1 MTSAEE
7 RRVLLRP
14 VAAPWER
21 GPVRE
26 PGKIKKR
33 RAVKALLALVE
44 ARFGAQ
50 SSSLAAEA
58 ATAASPELVQI
69 WALRAHYQ
77 SSWEAVLDGR
87 PLVGV
92 RVVSIRELFAAAIGN
107 PLGTWCLRA
116 YYASKGDDLR
126 DVETIRGAA
135 PWLRDDI
142 YLVAGLQEDLRRHR
156 AALLSCE
163 TESLARGLR
172 ATVTSKWLSFTL
184 YKPNGF
190 VTN

>member
-1 MTSAEE
+1 MSLTEE
-7 RRVLLRP
+7 LGVLRRP
-14 VAAPWER
+14 VAAWER

-26 PGKIKKR
+26 PGKIRKR
-33 RAVKALLALVE
+33 RATQALLALVE
-44 ARFGAQ
+44 AHFGAEV
-50 SSSLAAEA
+50 SWLAAA
-58 ATAASPELVQI
+58 AAAAASPELVQI

-77 SSWEAVLDGR
+77 PSWEAILAGR

-107 PLGTWCLRA
+107 PLETWCLRA
-116 YYASKGDDLR
+116 YYCSKGDDLR
-126 DVETIRGAA
+126 DTETIQGAA

-142 YLVAGLQEDLRRHR
+142 SLVAGLQEDLRRHR

-163 TESLARGLR
+163 SETLARGLR
-172 ATVTSKWLSFTL
+172 ATVTSRWLSFIL
-184 YKPNGF
+184 YKPNGL